1 MFSKLKITALTAIV
15 LGTAGLAAAAPG
27 GPGSDATRAE
37 RKAKMLEKFDTNRDG
52 TLDAAEKEA
61 MHTAFAQRKFEELD
75 VNKDGK
81 LTFDEFK
88 AGKHGKFG
96 KHHGRRGH
104 GAKRGQ

>member
-1 MFSKLKITALTAIV
+1 MFTKLKITVLTAIF
-15 LGTAGLAAAAPG
+15 LGAAGLAAASPG
-27 GPGSDATRAE
+27 GPGHDATRAE

-52 TLDAAEKEA
+52 SLDAAEKEA
-61 MHTAFAQRKFEELD
+61 MHAARAQKRFEKLD

-81 LTFDEFK
+81 LSFDEFK

-104 GAKRGQ
+104 GASRGQ